1 MRTDCYIWCF
11 LFRSNLKLTEKLEE
25 KLKKK
30 QKTFCVL
37 NYLSCQLDVSSPSN
51 IDTLR
56 YIPLTNK
63 DILLQ
68 NHHNQE
74 IKWNSTT
81 IQSSVPFQVSLIDP
95 TMSFVTKGSYSD
107 SCLAFSCHI
116 SLVSFN
122 REEFFSFLL
131 IFMAFWR

>member
-1 MRTDCYIWCF
+1 MAHGLSSCGSWALERRLSSCGTQAQSLHSMWDLPGPGLEHVSPALAGGFSSTAPPGKSDALFFIYTIF
-11 LFRSNLKLTEKLEE
+11 LNLKLTEKLEV
-25 KLKKK
+25 KLKKE

-68 NHHNQE
+68 NHNSHNQG
-74 IKWNSTT
+74 IK
-81 IQSSVPFQVSLIDP
+81 
-95 TMSFVTKGSYSD
+95 
-107 SCLAFSCHI
+107 
-116 SLVSFN
+116 
-122 REEFFSFLL
+122 
-131 IFMAFWR
+131 